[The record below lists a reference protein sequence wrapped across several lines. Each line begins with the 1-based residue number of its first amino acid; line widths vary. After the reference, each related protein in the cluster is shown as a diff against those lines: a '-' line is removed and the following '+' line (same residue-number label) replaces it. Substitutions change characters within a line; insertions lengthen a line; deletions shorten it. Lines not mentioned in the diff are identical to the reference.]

1 MARYLRRL
9 SLIACSFWIGCAF
22 QREYTMGQ
30 PLTTPCQNHLAKVS
44 GSECQLPLIAPD
56 HLPRRERDVRKSDPN
71 VWWCTT
77 ELPYARPT
85 AASMRAM
92 SAGSRTPR
100 ASAVMHSRSSV
111 RFFTPKTTVATP
123 VMDSAYRCAR
133 DAGDSPSSRAR
144 VRKGALR

>member
-1 MARYLRRL
+1 RAEAGTCSGRELKTGYLEFYTFRAHPPQWEASHSVL
-9 SLIACSFWIGCAF
+9 SRGHASLVVCL
-22 QREYTMGQ
+22 
-30 PLTTPCQNHLAKVS
+30 PV
-44 GSECQLPLIAPD
+44 CQLPLIVPD

-77 ELPYARPT
+77 EIPYARPT

-123 VMDSAYRCAR
+123 VMD
-133 DAGDSPSSRAR
+133 
-144 VRKGALR
+144 